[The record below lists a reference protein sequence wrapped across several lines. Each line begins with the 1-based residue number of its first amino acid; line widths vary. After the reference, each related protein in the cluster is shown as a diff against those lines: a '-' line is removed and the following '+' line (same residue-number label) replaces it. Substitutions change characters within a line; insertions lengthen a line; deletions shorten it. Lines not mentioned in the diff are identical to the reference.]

1 MLSAKLVASIID
13 GDGLMIQAA
22 ACSETLLSYCELH
35 ITEGVI
41 AKQRTLDNFYQDDGG
56 RNSDIEALLTA
67 DLKIFLQISTVK
79 IESSFICSLTANI
92 PQHDSEDMCLY

>member
-35 ITEGVI
+35 ITEGVM
-41 AKQRTLDNFYQDDGG
+41 RTLDNFYQDDGG

-79 IESSFICSLTANI
+79 IESSFICSFTANI